1 MFVRASTGW
10 VPAGSSVNGTSQRYR
25 YIATSGQTTFT
36 GADSNGNT
44 LTYDAGFVDIYLN
57 GVRLDSTDFTASS
70 GTSIVL
76 ASGAALNDEL
86 NIVAFGTFNVA
97 AFNGSGLI
105 DGTTNI
111 SKLNA
116 TGTRSS
122 STFLAGD
129 NTFKTV
135 AVTPTAVSDQLNS
148 STGYF
153 DLPAGTTAERP
164 GSPPSGATRYNTST
178 GSIEF
183 YNGSTWVSTNL
194 IPVVNSV
201 TGTIWAGA
209 VSNLTLSVSNITD
222 TITVRFS
229 ESGSTVADVSNV
241 VVTGGSAT
249 VAVPAAVYGQTA
261 GDTIAVSVINADG
274 TPSSNAV
281 NKTVSPLATGGTIV
295 VSGGYRYHTF
305 TSSSSLVAPTGFSA
319 VAEFLIIGGGGGG
332 GSDGGG
338 GGGAGGYLKVTGQ
351 TLTANTYS
359 VTVGAGGAGGNYTN
373 SAATNGGNSVFNS
386 VNTAIGGGSGG
397 GGAPTTGSGFT
408 GVSGGSGGGGSR
420 ANSGGA
426 GTSGQGFAGGN
437 STSSVYEG
445 GGGGAGA
452 VGGNGASAGSAP
464 GGVGKNTD
472 STWASATSTGSG
484 GYYAGGGGGG
494 YDGAINGVNAGGSG
508 GGGNG
513 GDNSNAPV
521 AGSTNTGGGGGGN
534 TSTGPTY
541 SGANRGGAPGGSGI
555 VIVRYAL

>member
-1 MFVRASTGW
+1 
-10 VPAGSSVNGTSQRYR
+10 
-25 YIATSGQTTFT
+25 
-36 GADSNGNT
+36 
-44 LTYDAGFVDIYLN
+44 
-57 GVRLDSTDFTASS
+57 
-70 GTSIVL
+70 
-76 ASGAALNDEL
+76 
-86 NIVAFGTFNVA
+86 
-97 AFNGSGLI
+97 
-105 DGTTNI
+105 
-111 SKLNA
+111 
-116 TGTRSS
+116 
-122 STFLAGD
+122 LAGD

-135 AVTPTAVSDQLNS
+135 AVTPTAVSDQTNS

-164 GSPPSGATRYNTST
+164 VSPPTGATRYNTST

-183 YNGSTWVSTNL
+183 YNSTTWVSTNL

-209 VSNLTLSVSNITD
+209 ASNLTLSVSNITD

-261 GDTIAVSVINADG
+261 GDTISISVINADG

-305 TSSSSLVAPTGFSA
+305 TSSSSLVAPSGFSA
-319 VAEFLIIGGGGGG
+319 TAEALIVAGGGGG

-351 TLTANTYS
+351 SITAGTYS
-359 VTVGAGGAGGNYTN
+359 ITVGGGGNGGNYTN
-373 SAATNGGNSVFNS
+373 SAATNGGNSTFNG
-386 VNTAIGGGSGG
+386 NTAIGGGSGG

-437 STSSVYEG
+437 STTSQYEG

-452 VGGNGASAGSAP
+452 VGGQGATAGGAV

-541 SGANRGGAPGGSGI
+541 SGTNRGGAPGGSGI